1 MSLMRMPRVV
11 RLRLEQI
18 QRDFLWGGGALEKK
32 SYLVKYAIVYSD
44 KKGGLGVRNLSTLNR
59 ALLCKWNWRFVVEIE
74 SLWRLVISRKFG
86 VEEGGW
92 CTREVREGYGVGL
105 WKEIRKEGSRMF
117 KNIVFSIG
125 DGRRVRFWKDKCY
138 GDNPSAIIFLLCMI

>member
-1 MSLMRMPRVV
+1 MRMPRVV

-59 ALLCKWNWRFVVEIE
+59 ALLCKWSWRFVVEIE

-117 KNIVFSIG
+117 KNIVFSMG

-138 GDNPSAIIFLLCMI
+138 GDNPLAIIFLLCMI